1 MKETFGDAA
10 CHGSFL
16 EEGEVELDI
25 QLVMRLWIPVGGG
38 ATLHPRLSHSPAL
51 V

>member
-1 MKETFGDAA
+1 MEKTLIRWVNKAG
-10 CHGSFL
+10 L